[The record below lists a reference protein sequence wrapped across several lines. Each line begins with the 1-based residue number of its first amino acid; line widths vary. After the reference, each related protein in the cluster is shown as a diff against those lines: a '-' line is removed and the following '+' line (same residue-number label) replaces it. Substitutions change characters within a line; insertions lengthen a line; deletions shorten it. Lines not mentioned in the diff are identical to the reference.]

1 MIKCGSNSYIGEKS
15 TIQAYPGC
23 RVEIGRNCMIS
34 HNVRIY
40 TQSNL
45 ADWDFSNSPIPEK
58 VGNVIVEDYVW
69 IGANVF
75 INPRVTIGTNSIVGA
90 NSVVTKDIPPFSIY
104 GGNPARLI
112 RQKRLGK

>member
-1 MIKCGSNSYIGEKS
+1 MIECGLNIYIGENS

-69 IGANVF
+69 IGANFF
-75 INPRVTIGTNSIVGA
+75 INPGVTIGTNSIVGA
-90 NSVVTKDIPPFSIY
+90 NSVVTKDNTPFSVY
-104 GGNPARLI
+104 GGVPAKFI
-112 RQKRLGK
+112 RQKKLSK